1 MGVKILRLLWLQ
13 ILIALFLEAV
23 CLSDLQTI
31 VYGFLLSKRNDKTAR
46 KIHQQ
51 QSKKDRFTLSYIKN
65 HTIYPKQFRRFYKLR
80 LFYIYSLVPQYILI
94 GVTVF
99 CFNILWIANLIIFS
113 KIVIFSLIGML
124 FIYNKRSIYDRQND
138 KKRKH

>member
-1 MGVKILRLLWLQ
+1 MRLVLLRILY
-13 ILIALFLEAV
+13 ALMIEGF
-23 CLSDLQTI
+23 CLYVLQTM

-65 HTIYPKQFRRFYKLR
+65 HTIYPTQFRRFYKFR

-94 GVTVF
+94 GVTFF
-99 CFNILWIANLIIFS
+99 CFNILWVADVIVSS
-113 KIVIFSLIGML
+113 KTVIFYLIGIF
-124 FIYNKRSIYDRQND
+124 FIRNKRSIYDRQNT